1 MTEVQAG
8 LREGS
13 VVTEENA
20 ADAIEGEQV
29 WTEFRRE
36 LEDVGISASVVEEN
50 REYIARWIKDA
61 LVDGGLDETG
71 TGESSSDRRP
81 SVFSNQSSGAN
92 SGTNSSRKA
101 STATIC
107 VANEEFERQLAR
119 ERPKL
124 DLVRESTAGSTATRS
139 ASSSRT
145 KKRKDVGRLLQRMMV
160 KDKAIIEAA
169 SDGNLD
175 KVAELV
181 RLGVNVNAKDR
192 WGWSAL
198 SMCAYGGHADIA
210 RLLLEHD
217 ADLDNVDVD
226 GDTPTSLAAHRGHTD
241 LVVIFDEERAAR
253 DLRLREEDG
262 EAPRR

>member
-1 MTEVQAG
+1 MSEVQAG

-20 ADAIEGEQV
+20 ADIIEGEQV

-36 LEDVGISASVVEEN
+36 LEDVGISAAVVEEN
-50 REYIARWIKDA
+50 REYIAKWVRDA
-61 LVDGGLDETG
+61 LVDGALDE
-71 TGESSSDRRP
+71 SIPNSDRRP
-81 SVFSNQSSGAN
+81 SVFSSQSSGA
-92 SGTNSSRKA
+92 NSSRKA

-107 VANEEFERQLAR
+107 VANEEFERQLEA
-119 ERPKL
+119 ERPKMNL
-124 DLVRESTAGSTATRS
+124 IRESTGSTTMTK
-139 ASSSRT
+139 SSSLSKT
-145 KKRKDVGRLLQRMMV
+145 KRRRDVGKLLQRMIV

-169 SDGNLD
+169 SDGNFE

-181 RLGVNVNAKDR
+181 KLGVNVNAKDR

-198 SMCAYGGHADIA
+198 SMCAYGGHGDIA
-210 RLLLEHD
+210 RLLLDHD

-226 GDTPTSLAAHRGHTD
+226 GDTPTKLAANRGHTD

-253 DLRLREEDG
+253 DLQLREADG
-262 EAPRR
+262 EVPRR

>member
-20 ADAIEGEQV
+20 ADAIEGEHV

-61 LVDGGLDETG
+61 LVDGALDESG
-71 TGESSSDRRP
+71 TGEPSSDRRP
-81 SVFSNQSSGAN
+81 SVFSNQSSGAT

-119 ERPKL
+119 DRPKL
-124 DLVRESTAGSTATRS
+124 DLVRESTAGSAATRS
-139 ASSSRT
+139 TSSNRT
-145 KKRKDVGRLLQRMMV
+145 KKRRDVGRLLQRMMV

-181 RLGVNVNAKDR
+181 KLGVNVNAKDR

-226 GDTPTSLAAHRGHTD
+226 GDTPTSLAAHRRHTD
-241 LVVIFDEERAAR
+241 LIVIFDEERAAR
-253 DLRLREEDG
+253 DLRLREEHG
-262 EAPRR
+262 ETPRR